1 MPCPH
6 RAVFGT
12 RYADPQRQGVPCPYP
27 IFMGEIRQIQPV
39 KLICGLLAA
48 GRAGEGQTVG
58 ARQILGARHAVP
70 LQERFGPVDRA
81 SEVFPF
87 DFTGYY
93 DKEMGKGILRRFLSF
108 EKLIDPG
115 ELAGI
120 KIETNRLEEAL
131 SEGGK
136 RTVNLDPGYL
146 DLSKLVLATTKDATY
161 RVYLGRGIYAQ
172 STYYF
177 QDGSYRPWEWTY
189 ADYRTPA
196 AIDFFNRVRG
206 GYKRDLKREGPAPRR
221 RSG

>member
-1 MPCPH
+1 
-6 RAVFGT
+6 
-12 RYADPQRQGVPCPYP
+12 
-27 IFMGEIRQIQPV
+27 MGDIQTPRMV

-48 GRAGEGQTVG
+48 GAGRLERGQ
-58 ARQILGARHAVP
+58 AP
-70 LQERFGPVDRA
+70 LAGRFGPVDFE
-81 SEVFPF
+81 SETFPF
-87 DFTGYY
+87 NFTSYY
-93 DKEMGKGILRRFLSF
+93 VKELGKGILRRFIAFKNLV
-108 EKLIDPG
+108 DPG
-115 ELAGI
+115 ELAAI
-120 KIETNRLEEAL
+120 KLETNRLEEEL
-131 SEGGK
+131 SEEGR

-206 GYKRDLKREGPAPRR
+206 DYKRELKREGPASHRR
-221 RSG
+221 AT